1 MCCFVPEMKGV
12 QKRIDVVMGWKT
24 TLGGVMLRLGRVGAR
39 VLNDGAIFAPSIR
52 ERQ

>member
-12 QKRIDVVMGWKT
+12 QKRIGVDMGWEM
-24 TLGGVMLRLGRVGAR
+24 TLGGIMLRLRRVGVR
-39 VLNDGAIFAPSIR
+39 VLGDGAIFAPSIR